1 LITSITT
8 RSSSAQAHALQRISN
23 NRWSQRSID
32 GAPSGRTWSARER
45 TAAAAAV
52 AEIVVGQIEAGIPA
66 DTEEAIRQLAEAISA
81 GLVTEVSDALKA
93 PERREKV
100 AGHFWCSILA
110 AICKAFDDSLDM
122 LQKGVDEGVDTIMD
136 ALRSR
141 DDGAEG
147 RGATVRSVV
156 LRARQGPVDA
166 FADDLLDQVVRA
178 LVKKALTAIVDAV
191 RELGEDT
198 AIKYVRLIGMLVC
211 PDAGAH
217 PAVVRYCIWSLISGP
232 FKEQVAEDL
241 RSWIGAQYL
250 RLQPAA

>member
-1 LITSITT
+1 
-8 RSSSAQAHALQRISN
+8 
-23 NRWSQRSID
+23 
-32 GAPSGRTWSARER
+32 
-45 TAAAAAV
+45 
-52 AEIVVGQIEAGIPA
+52 
-66 DTEEAIRQLAEAISA
+66 
-81 GLVTEVSDALKA
+81 
-93 PERREKV
+93 
-100 AGHFWCSILA
+100 
-110 AICKAFDDSLDM
+110 M

-136 ALRSR
+136 AL
-141 DDGAEG
+141 
-147 RGATVRSVV
+147 
-156 LRARQGPVDA
+156 
-166 FADDLLDQVVRA
+166 
-178 LVKKALTAIVDAV
+178 VDAV

>member
-1 LITSITT
+1 MGHGQPCEDASGRSCYCKCYGSGHSATLITSITT

-66 DTEEAIRQLAEAISA
+66 DTEEAIRQLAEAIST

-136 ALRSR
+136 AL
-141 DDGAEG
+141 
-147 RGATVRSVV
+147 
-156 LRARQGPVDA
+156 
-166 FADDLLDQVVRA
+166 
-178 LVKKALTAIVDAV
+178 VDAV